1 VNQNQYQR
9 VGIDGLLD
17 PNNVDLSN
25 RCVVAVREALIRAG
39 VPASKIQYG
48 AFGDPQQRLDGKV
61 AVLVSK

>member
-25 RCVVAVREALIRAG
+25 RRVVAVREALIRAG